1 MPLRLLTRSARSAV
15 PPCRPPIFAM
25 VALKL
30 TINAPRPESVRVRV
44 HLRWRGALPGRV
56 QVNAQKRFNHKS
68 VPTDGFHA
76 PAGRRGP
83 ARRPGSPPGALAQRK
98 TPRPR
103 RVAGVVFRRF
113 RRHDALE
120 SSSNRPRIVLEPSPN
135 RPASFPPASRKDPAS
150 VPHRSHPAH
159 AARRTSVR
167 GLPRRPGLPP
177 SFAGRLLPAQ
187 RRCRQPA
194 CASISRQSLGRPGGA
209 ASSCGRHRRRDVC
222 LALAYSRG
230 KRAGRVSR

>member
-1 MPLRLLTRSARSAV
+1 
-15 PPCRPPIFAM
+15 M
-25 VALKL
+25 VASKL
-30 TINAPRPESVRVRV
+30 TINARRPESVRVRV
-44 HLRWRGALPGRV
+44 HLRWLGALSGRV

-68 VPTDGFHA
+68 VPTDRFHA

-120 SSSNRPRIVLEPSPN
+120 SSSNRPRTVPEPS
-135 RPASFPPASRKDPAS
+135 RQDPASFPPASRQLPAS
-150 VPHRSHPAH
+150 FPEGSGQRPPPLAP
-159 AARRTSVR
+159 R
-167 GLPRRPGLPP
+167 PRRAADLRSGLSPSAGPTPP

-209 ASSCGRHRRRDVC
+209 ASSCGRHRRRDDC

>member
-1 MPLRLLTRSARSAV
+1 
-15 PPCRPPIFAM
+15 M
-25 VALKL
+25 VASKL
-30 TINAPRPESVRVRV
+30 TINARRPESVRVRV
-44 HLRWRGALPGRV
+44 HLRWLGALSGRV

-120 SSSNRPRIVLEPSPN
+120 SSSNRPGRI
-135 RPASFPPASRKDPAS
+135 RPR
-150 VPHRSHPAH
+150 PHRARPPRNPQAPFTERRLSHRRWAGSAASITLFMKNACHRAH
-159 AARRTSVR
+159 EGGTPSSPSRSPWLAPGPRWLA
-167 GLPRRPGLPP
+167 PRR
-177 SFAGRLLPAQ
+177 R
-187 RRCRQPA
+187 
-194 CASISRQSLGRPGGA
+194 SLGSGPAVKSLG
-209 ASSCGRHRRRDVC
+209 
-222 LALAYSRG
+222 SR
-230 KRAGRVSR
+230 